1 MNNGSGA
8 LIRKIQRMVF
18 LAVATALLSL
28 GVGAYAQTPIQPPL
42 DFRVI
47 DTPDDAGGSLT
58 LGWRASPLD
67 GASLTYHV
75 LIAESRDGPY
85 RDVDVF
91 PGNRH
96 RQKGEEDPWWARR
109 FANDEHRYD
118 LRSGEQIT
126 LQDDIPYWIKLAVDD
141 GMHATETLPVQAVP
155 HPNLFNRSQ
164 ANNLLLLILF
174 TVAVLYAIRRARRN
188 PHGFLRRIGGLDAVE
203 EAIGRATEMGR
214 PILYLTGSASMD
226 NPSTIA
232 ATVVL
237 GEVAKKVS
245 TYDTGL
251 IVPHRDPIVLAIC
264 QEITKEAY
272 TQTARPDAYKP
283 ESNFFITDDQFSY
296 TAAVQGIML
305 RERPAAIFLL
315 GYYFAESLLLAETGH
330 EAGAIQ
336 IAGTDADHQLPFFV
350 IACDYTLMGEEL
362 YAASAYLSREPV
374 LVGTLRAQDVGKAVL
389 LGALVIGA
397 ALLTAGEILQTG
409 IFLPVVEVFYDFK

>member
-1 MNNGSGA
+1 MLEVISMCK
-8 LIRKIQRMVF
+8 R
-18 LAVATALLSL
+18 AVDLGLTIAIIALLAPLASADTRHL
-28 GVGAYAQTPIQPPL
+28 QPPQ

-47 DTPDDAGGSLT
+47 DTPNDGGGSLT
-58 LGWRASPLD
+58 LGWSILPVD
-67 GASLTYHV
+67 GSSLRYQV
-75 LIAESRDGPY
+75 LIAGSVDGPY
-85 RDVDVF
+85 QEVAAF
-91 PGNRH
+91 PHDKHFR
-96 RQKGEEDPWWARR
+96 KGPKHPWWIRLATPNNHR
-109 FANDEHRYD
+109 FD
-118 LRSGEQIT
+118 LQSGKQVTFEDGT
-126 LQDDIPYWIKLAVDD
+126 PYWVKLAIDN
-141 GMHATETLPVQAVP
+141 GMHSAETKPLSATPR
-155 HPNLFNRSQ
+155 PNLFNRAQS
-164 ANNLLLLILF
+164 NNLLLLILF
-174 TVAVLYAIRRARRN
+174 TVAVLFSIRRARKA
-188 PHGFLRRIGGLDAVE
+188 PHRFLRRIGGLDAVE
-203 EAIGRATEMGR
+203 EAIGRATEMGK

-237 GEVAKKVS
+237 SEVAKKVS
-245 TYDTGL
+245 TYETGL

-272 TQTARPDAYKP
+272 TQTGHPDAYTS
-283 ESNFFITDDQFSY
+283 EMNFYITDDQFSY

-374 LVGTLRAQDVGKAVL
+374 MVGTLRAQDLGKAVL
-389 LGALVIGA
+389 LGALILGV
-397 ALLTAGEILQTG
+397 ALSTAGEIFQTET
-409 IFLPVVEVFYDFK
+409 FMYAVQVFYDFK

>member
-1 MNNGSGA
+1 MSRMNPLILTVVVAFLTLVVSAGA
-8 LIRKIQRMVF
+8 Q
-18 LAVATALLSL
+18 
-28 GVGAYAQTPIQPPL
+28 AQLQPPQG
-42 DFRVI
+42 FRVL
-47 DTPDDAGGSLT
+47 DTPDDGGRSLT
-58 LGWRASPLD
+58 LGWSVSPRD
-67 GASLTYHV
+67 GSSLQYRV
-75 LIAESRDGPY
+75 LVAESEVGPY
-85 RDVDVF
+85 QDVAAFSGDQHVQQ
-91 PGNRH
+91 NT
-96 RQKGEEDPWWARR
+96 KSPWWVRSLSQ
-109 FANDEHRYD
+109 DDYRYA
-118 LRSGEQIT
+118 LRSGEQFLLEDGT
-126 LQDDIPYWIKLAVDD
+126 LYWVKLAIDD
-141 GMHATETLPVQAVP
+141 GTHVAETQPLSAIPRA
-155 HPNLFNRSQ
+155 NLFNWAQ

-174 TVAVLYAIRRARRN
+174 TATVLSSIRRARKN
-188 PHGFLRRIGGLDAVE
+188 PHRFLRRIGGLDAVE
-203 EAIGRATEMGR
+203 DAIGRATEMGR

-237 GEVAKKVS
+237 SEVAKKVS
-245 TYDTGL
+245 TYETSL

-272 TQTARPDAYKP
+272 TQMGHPDAYNP
-283 ESNFFITDDQFSY
+283 ESNFYITDDQFSY

-374 LVGTLRAQDVGKAVL
+374 MVGTLRAQDIGKAVL
-389 LGALVIGA
+389 LGALVIGVV
-397 ALLTAGEILQTG
+397 LMTAGEIFQTEM
-409 IFLPVVEVFYDFK
+409 FPYAVQVFSDFK

>member
-1 MNNGSGA
+1 MICMRERVAYIGFA
-8 LIRKIQRMVF
+8 VVVAF
-18 LAVATALLSL
+18 LSPLLSA
-28 GVGAYAQTPIQPPL
+28 GAQAQLQLPQ

-47 DTPDDAGGSLT
+47 DTPGDGGGSLT
-58 LGWRASPLD
+58 LGWSALPLD
-67 GASLTYHV
+67 QSSLQYRV
-75 LIAESRDGPY
+75 LIAESEAGPY
-85 RDVDVF
+85 QEVAAF
-91 PGNRH
+91 PGDQH
-96 RQKGEEDPWWARR
+96 VRQDSKNPWWARPLSQDDHR
-109 FANDEHRYD
+109 FD
-118 LRSGEQIT
+118 LRSGEQFPLKDGIR
-126 LQDDIPYWIKLAVDD
+126 YWIKLAIDD
-141 GMHATETLPVQAVP
+141 GMHSAETQPLSVTP
-155 HPNLFNRSQ
+155 HPNLFNWAQ

-174 TVAVLYAIRRARRN
+174 TVAVLFSIRRARKN
-188 PHGFLRRIGGLDAVE
+188 PHRFLRRIGGLDAVE

-214 PILYLTGSASMD
+214 PILYLTGSGSMD

-237 GEVAKKVS
+237 SEVAKKVS
-245 TYDTGL
+245 TYETGL

-272 TQTARPDAYKP
+272 TQMGHPDAYSP
-283 ESNFFITDDQFSY
+283 EMNFFITDDQFSY

-315 GYYFAESLLLAETGH
+315 GYYYAESLLLAETGH

-374 LVGTLRAQDVGKAVL
+374 LVGTLRAQDIGKAVL
-389 LGALVIGA
+389 LGALVFGV
-397 ALLTAGEILQTG
+397 ALLTVGEIFHTEM
-409 IFLPVVEVFYDFK
+409 FTHAVEAFYDFK

>member
-1 MNNGSGA
+1 MRH
-8 LIRKIQRMVF
+8 LF
-18 LAVATALLSL
+18 LGLNPSSL
-28 GVGAYAQTPIQPPL
+28 VLAIFIAAAPLVERASAQLPL
-42 DFRVI
+42 VSPQGFRLM
-47 DTPDDAGGSLT
+47 DTPNDAGGSLT
-58 LGWRASPLD
+58 LGWKSAPMAGSSIR
-67 GASLTYHV
+67 YRV
-75 LIAESRDGPY
+75 LIATSRAGPFQE
-85 RDVDVF
+85 VDAF
-91 PGNRH
+91 SPDEY
-96 RQKGEEDPWWARR
+96 RQKNANDPWWARLV
-109 FANDEHRYD
+109 AQEDHRYD
-118 LRSGEQIT
+118 LRSTERFPI
-126 LQDDIPYWIKLAVDD
+126 DDGTPYWVKLAVDD
-141 GMHATETLPVQAVP
+141 GIYAVETPPLNATPT
-155 HPNLFNRSQ
+155 PNLFNWLL
-164 ANNLLLLILF
+164 ANNLLLLVCFAI
-174 TVAVLYAIRRARRN
+174 AVLFSIRRARRN

-203 EAIGRATEMGR
+203 EAIGRATEMGK
-214 PILYLTGSASMD
+214 PILYLTGSGSMD

-237 GEVAKKVS
+237 SEVAKKVS
-245 TYDTGL
+245 MYETGL

-272 TQTARPDAYKP
+272 TQMGHPDAYQP

-389 LGALVIGA
+389 LGALVIGVC
-397 ALLTAGEILQTG
+397 LLTVGEIVQTEM
-409 IFLPVVEVFYDFK
+409 FVHAVHAFYDFK

>member
-1 MNNGSGA
+1 MCKLFRIRERVVSIGFAIVVVFLSPLSGA
-8 LIRKIQRMVF
+8 I
-18 LAVATALLSL
+18 
-28 GVGAYAQTPIQPPL
+28 AQAQLQPPQS
-42 DFRVI
+42 FRVM
-47 DTPDDAGGSLT
+47 DTFDDGGRSLT
-58 LGWRASPLD
+58 LGWSALPRD
-67 GASLTYHV
+67 GSSIQYRV
-75 LIAESRDGPY
+75 LIAESMDGPY
-85 RDVDVF
+85 QEVAVF
-91 PGNRH
+91 PEDQH
-96 RQKGEEDPWWARR
+96 VQKDMKIPWWTRLPAQDDHR
-109 FANDEHRYD
+109 FY
-118 LRSGEQIT
+118 LRSGDQFSLEDGT
-126 LQDDIPYWIKLAVDD
+126 LYWVKLAISD
-141 GMHATETLPVQAVP
+141 GMHVAETRPLSATP
-155 HPNLFNRSQ
+155 HPNLFNRAQ

-174 TVAVLYAIRRARRN
+174 TAAVLFSIRRARKN
-188 PHGFLRRIGGLDAVE
+188 PHRFLRRIAGLDAVE
-203 EAIGRATEMGR
+203 EAIGRATEMGK

-237 GEVAKKVS
+237 SEVAKKVS
-245 TYDTGL
+245 TYETGL

-272 TQTARPDAYKP
+272 TQMGHPDAYSP
-283 ESNFFITDDQFSY
+283 EMNFYITDDQFSY

-315 GYYFAESLLLAETGH
+315 GYYYAESLLLAETGH

-389 LGALVIGA
+389 LGALTIGA
-397 ALLTAGEILQTG
+397 ALLTAGEIFHTEMFTYAVQ
-409 IFLPVVEVFYDFK
+409 VFSDFK